1 MKFDSQDEQQGKA
14 SVDLCSVGG
23 ASRGNAKIMLDMD
36 KVIEE
41 DTANSTEPKPKDGFK
56 YWTKD
61 VNWKEIPEYD
71 GENNCW
77 SKIFVNMEDWQI
89 RQFLALYVGGK
100 YPSSKELLKN
110 LIESKCLYVYIQFYT
125 KYYCYSFY
133 ERDYNF
139 F

>member
-1 MKFDSQDEQQGKA
+1 MKFDTDSQDEQQGKA

-41 DTANSTEPKPKDGFK
+41 DTANTTEPKPKDGFK

-71 GENNCW
+71 GE
-77 SKIFVNMEDWQI
+77 KILGQN
-89 RQFLALYVGGK
+89 FLLIWKIGRFASFWHCMLV
-100 YPSSKELLKN
+100 ENILLQKN
-110 LIESKCLYVYIQFYT
+110 Y
-125 KYYCYSFY
+125 
-133 ERDYNF
+133 
-139 F
+139 